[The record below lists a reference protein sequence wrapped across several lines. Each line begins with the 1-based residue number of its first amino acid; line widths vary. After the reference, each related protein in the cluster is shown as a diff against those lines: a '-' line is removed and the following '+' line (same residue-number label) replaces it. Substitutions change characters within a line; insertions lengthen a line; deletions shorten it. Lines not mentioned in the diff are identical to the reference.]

1 MRNKHRIYLGVVVLR
16 EFNRRCWP
24 AAQQDV
30 RLHRNS
36 WRLTMNRT
44 LAAMCFIFSCAL
56 PGLADEREQILG
68 VWKLQTYDVEFQD
81 TGERKALFGAKPN
94 GFIIFTA
101 EGRMMAVL
109 TAEARKVP
117 QTDADRAAALRSMF
131 AYSGI
136 YRLEDDRW
144 VTKVDTSWNEAWTGT
159 DQVRFYRLEG
169 DKLTV
174 TSAWHP
180 SVNFDG
186 RTARGILTWVK
197 VR

>member
-30 RLHRNS
+30 RLHRDS

-131 AYSGI
+131 AYFRYLPPRRRPLGYEGRYIVERSLDRDGSGS
-136 YRLEDDRW
+136 LLS
-144 VTKVDTSWNEAWTGT
+144 T
-159 DQVRFYRLEG
+159 
-169 DKLTV
+169 
-174 TSAWHP
+174 
-180 SVNFDG
+180 
-186 RTARGILTWVK
+186 
-197 VR
+197 